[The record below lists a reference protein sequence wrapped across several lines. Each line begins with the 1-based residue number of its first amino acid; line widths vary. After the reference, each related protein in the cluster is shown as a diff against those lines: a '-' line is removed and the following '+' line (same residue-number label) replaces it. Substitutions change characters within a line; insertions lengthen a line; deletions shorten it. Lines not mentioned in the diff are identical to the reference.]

1 MAYLTYNGKYVTHN
15 GKMVISGGGSAAP
28 DSVST
33 DVSEIS
39 FDGTG
44 ASLDQ
49 EWVQVYSSGT
59 WTRSLVNTGDG
70 TAWIISALPSSGVNY
85 DTCTVTVQSGYEG
98 LGRSCILRFTVG
110 TATADVTIIQYG
122 MI

>member
-1 MAYLTYNGKYVTHN
+1 
-15 GKMVISGGGSAAP
+15 MVVSSGGSVP

-33 DVSEIS
+33 DWSEIS

-49 EWVQVYSSGT
+49 EWVQVNSSGT
-59 WTRSLVNTGDG
+59 WTRSLVNTGDS
-70 TAWIISALPSSGVNY
+70 TAWVTSALPASGANY
-85 DTCTVTVQSGYEG
+85 DTCTVTVQGGYNG

-110 TATADVTIIQYG
+110 TATADVTIQQYG
-122 MI
+122 YV